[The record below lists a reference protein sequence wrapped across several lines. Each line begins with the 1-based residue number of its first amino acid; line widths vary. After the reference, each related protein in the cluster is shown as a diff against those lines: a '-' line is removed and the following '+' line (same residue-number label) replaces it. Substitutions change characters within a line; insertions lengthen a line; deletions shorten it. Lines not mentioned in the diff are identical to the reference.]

1 MILIQFHL
9 CANDESQQT
18 ASTVVQ
24 HQVKKL
30 DLFIYVNFFVK
41 HNLDYTSFIWLV
53 FSNPAVK
60 INVTRPLCLV
70 ESHKLDAA

>member
-30 DLFIYVNFFVK
+30 DLFIDVKFF
-41 HNLDYTSFIWLV
+41 
-53 FSNPAVK
+53 
-60 INVTRPLCLV
+60 C
-70 ESHKLDAA
+70 